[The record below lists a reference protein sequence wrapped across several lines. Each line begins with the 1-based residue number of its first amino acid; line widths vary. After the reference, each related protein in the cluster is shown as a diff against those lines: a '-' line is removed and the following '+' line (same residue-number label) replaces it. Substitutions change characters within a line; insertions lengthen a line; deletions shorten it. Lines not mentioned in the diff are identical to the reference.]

1 MFRATLQ
8 WNRRSSLRCSCRC
21 YLRQRWDASAVG
33 CVRHHR
39 NLRALKTRLNSDDA
53 YVEAALALDVISCL
67 LANKRIPV
75 CWYLA
80 PLSNSNQVIC
90 KAKLRRA
97 AVLQLEINLKKQVW
111 KDWHHQRISAY
122 LSSICFYIFVRTP
135 QQTFRRFKDST
146 EAVSD
151 VVLYLTNFFD
161 ENPIDRPRR
170 RYIRLQNA
178 GNSHNNK
185 TWRT

>member
-21 YLRQRWDASAVG
+21 YQRQRWDASAVG

-39 NLRALKTRLNSDDA
+39 NLRTLKTRLNSDDA

-135 QQTFRRFKDST
+135 PTDFQKIQRLDWSSFWCSSLFDQLLRWESNRPSSSALHPPSKCWQQS
-146 EAVSD
+146 
-151 VVLYLTNFFD
+151 
-161 ENPIDRPRR
+161 
-170 RYIRLQNA
+170 
-178 GNSHNNK
+178 
-185 TWRT
+185 